1 MGEQRTDRN
10 GKSKLP
16 TVDDIL
22 RACSHALTV
31 FKPGAADKLAIYVKR
46 GKPYLKCFATDKER
60 AAKPEEI
67 IRQLYIKMLTRMYL
81 YCIVIGVYSLAYQQ
95 DS

>member
-22 RACSHALTV
+22 RGSSHALTV
-31 FKPGAADKLAIYVKR
+31 FKPGAADKLAIYLKR
-46 GKPYLKCFATDKER
+46 GKPYLKCFATDKEG
-60 AAKPEEI
+60 AANPEEI
-67 IRQLYIKMLTRMYL
+67 IRQLYIKMLTRIYL
-81 YCIVIGVYSLAYQQ
+81 YCVATGVYWLTYAQ